1 MGVDTLRIED
11 RDRVRTLTFDRPRA
25 ANAFD
30 EALYLAVA
38 AALDAAAGDAG
49 VSVVL
54 LTGTGGTFT
63 AGTDLEEMAEIAR
76 AQAGGRATP
85 ETGKGFA
92 ALLDALTAFP
102 KPLVAAVN
110 GAGVGLGLTL
120 LGHCDL
126 VIMSERA
133 RLLAPFTSMG
143 VAPEAAGSYLLP
155 LRMGHQRAA
164 LALFTGRWITAEEA
178 VESGLAL
185 RTCPHGELLETAHG
199 LAAEI
204 AAKPLPSLLATK
216 RLITEAH
223 RDGVRRARER
233 EDAAFAELLRRD
245 GAAED
250 VLARLD

>member
-1 MGVDTLRIED
+1 MAVDTLRIED

-30 EALYLAVA
+30 EALYNAVA
-38 AALDAAAGDAG
+38 AALVEAAGDAG

-63 AGTDLEEMAEIAR
+63 AGT
-76 AQAGGRATP
+76 
-85 ETGKGFA
+85 
-92 ALLDALTAFP
+92 
-102 KPLVAAVN
+102 
-110 GAGVGLGLTL
+110 
-120 LGHCDL
+120 
-126 VIMSERA
+126 
-133 RLLAPFTSMG
+133 
-143 VAPEAAGSYLLP
+143 
-155 LRMGHQRAA
+155 
-164 LALFTGRWITAEEA
+164 GRWITAEEA

-185 RTCPHGELLETAHG
+185 RTCPHDELMETAHG

-204 AAKPLPSLLATK
+204 AARPLASLLATK
-216 RLITEAH
+216 WLITEAH

-245 GAAED
+245 GAAGD